1 MRLFK
6 LFRQLFHLLII
17 FRVFFVR
24 FNLFNLTFF
33 KQDQLIFCRQL
44 LIFCSKLIIFSLEL
58 LILGSKLIIF
68 CSKLFFKSG
77 NLLVLHAFYCIF
89 KIFLQFIEALL
100 DHSKVVCKKSSHIAK
115 KLFNLLT
122 DHCATWLFYIWKR
135 GLYDFL
141 DFPLVMIEKCLREGK
156 DWPENAAKVFSRQS
170 KLFFEQLFFLKKLPD
185 VIVNYL

>member
-1 MRLFK
+1 
-6 LFRQLFHLLII
+6 
-17 FRVFFVR
+17 
-24 FNLFNLTFF
+24 LTFF

-44 LIFCSKLIIFSLEL
+44 LIFCSKLIIFSLELLILGHKLVIFGLEL

-122 DHCATWLFYIWKR
+122 DHCSTWLFYLWKR

-141 DFPLVMIEKCLREGK
+141 DFPLVMVKKCLREGK
-156 DWPENAAKVFSRQS
+156 DWLENAAKIFPRESE
-170 KLFFEQLFFLKKLPD
+170 LFFEKLFFLKKLPD